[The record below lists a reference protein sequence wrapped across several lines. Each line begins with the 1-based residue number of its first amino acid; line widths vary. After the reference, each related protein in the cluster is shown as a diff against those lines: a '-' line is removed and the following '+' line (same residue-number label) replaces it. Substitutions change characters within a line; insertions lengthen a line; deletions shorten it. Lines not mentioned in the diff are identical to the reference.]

1 MIMTLHRIRW
11 RTKNVALTGI
21 YKTQLKI
28 LISMIMKRKVPAVI
42 ALRAFS
48 DM

>member
-1 MIMTLHRIRW
+1 MTLHRIRR
-11 RTKNVALTGI
+11 RTTNAVLTGI
-21 YKTQLKI
+21 YKTQLKM

-48 DM
+48 DN